1 MAVTLALEAVRAH
14 AEQPHRPTGGVGAR
28 EERSGAVRDVLF
40 GITCTFCSV
49 AACHGSEVRIPYF
62 DGYGARAQPLPAQG
76 GRELPGHA
84 LELARH
90 LLEVGQSA
98 GIGLLAGDR
107 LVAPV

>member
-14 AEQPHRPTGGVGAR
+14 PEQPHRPTGGVGAR

-40 GITCTFCSV
+40 RITCTFASV
-49 AACHGSEVRIPYF
+49 AACDRGEVRIANL
-62 DGYGARAQPLPAQG
+62 DGHGARAQPLPAQR

-90 LLEVGQSA
+90 LMEIRQVA
-98 GIGLLAGDR
+98 GVGLLAGDR
-107 LVAPV
+107 LVR